1 MIPRILIVDDER
13 DIIDSLKVGL
23 ARRGFEVDVTDDP
36 REAIDRFAPK
46 KYDIVFLD
54 MKMPTMDGFELY
66 KEIKAK
72 DRNARVVFLTAF
84 EINPDTISKV
94 LPDISVKDF
103 VHKPVSISKLVD
115 FIREQICDRR

>member
-72 DRNARVVFLTAF
+72 DMNARVVFLTAF